1 MSLKIIFKV
10 PIIKSKMQFLTK
22 NKSIDINLYICTHIC
37 TYLYASDLR
46 GYGVFGTTH
55 VNKN

>member
-46 GYGVFGTTH
+46 GMGYLAQLM
-55 VNKN
+55 